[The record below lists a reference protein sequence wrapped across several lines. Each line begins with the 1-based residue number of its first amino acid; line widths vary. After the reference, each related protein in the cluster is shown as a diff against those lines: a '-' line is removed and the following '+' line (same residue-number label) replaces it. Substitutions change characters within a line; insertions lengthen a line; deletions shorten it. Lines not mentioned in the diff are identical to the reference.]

1 MAKCRK
7 MLVEGRKQALAVRS
21 VLVVRIAGGSD
32 MNTHF
37 YLEVILVYIWRVTSP
52 GTQAGNDP

>member
-1 MAKCRK
+1 